1 MAACRAFNRTP
12 RRRVGALSR
21 QEVDARPRD
30 ALITDGAGRYTCGM
44 QDRNLAL
51 EVVRITEAA
60 ALASARLMGR
70 GDRKLADHVAVEAM
84 RIAFD
89 AMDICGTVV
98 IGEGERDEAPM
109 LFIGERVGAGWHS
122 PDATSPKV
130 DIAVDPLEGTNLCAT
145 GEPDAIS
152 VIAIADD
159 GQFLNAPDTYMQKIA
174 VGPEARHVIDLRESP
189 TWNLERIAK
198 AKGKSVQDCTAVI
211 LDRER
216 HSELIAEVRQ
226 AGARIRLIG
235 DGDVSGA
242 VMTANPDSGIDV
254 LFGIGGAP
262 EGVIA
267 AAALKCVGGALQGR
281 LRFRSD
287 EERARAVR
295 MGVKPEDTIY
305 SIDELAQGD
314 VMFAA
319 TGVTKG
325 YLLDG
330 VRFFGE
336 GAKTESIVMR
346 SKTGTVRV
354 INATHHFNTKPK
366 YSWATGLE
374 P

>member
-1 MAACRAFNRTP
+1 
-12 RRRVGALSR
+12 
-21 QEVDARPRD
+21 
-30 ALITDGAGRYTCGM
+30 M

-84 RIAFD
+84 RRAFD
-89 AMDICGTVV
+89 AIDIRGTVV

-109 LFIGERVGAGWHS
+109 LFIGETVGAGWHGGEG
-122 PDATSPKV
+122 SPKV

-145 GEPDAIS
+145 GAPDAIS

-174 VGPEARHVIDLRESP
+174 VGPEARGLVDLRESP
-189 TWNLERIAK
+189 TWNLQRIAK
-198 AKGKSVQDCTAVI
+198 AKNKRIEDCTAVI
-211 LDRER
+211 LDRDR

-254 LFGIGGAP
+254 LFGTGGAP

-267 AAALKCVGGALQGR
+267 AAALKCVGGELQGR
-281 LRFRSD
+281 LRFRND
-287 EERARAVR
+287 EERARAVK
-295 MGVKPEDTIY
+295 MGVKSEDTIY
-305 SIDELAQGD
+305 GIEDLARGD

-330 VRFFGE
+330 VRFFGDS
-336 GAKTESIVMR
+336 AKTESIVMR
-346 SKTGTVRV
+346 SKSGTVRV
-354 INATHHFNTKPK
+354 ISSTHHFNTKPK

>member
-1 MAACRAFNRTP
+1 
-12 RRRVGALSR
+12 
-21 QEVDARPRD
+21 
-30 ALITDGAGRYTCGM
+30 M

-84 RIAFD
+84 RKAFD
-89 AMDICGTVV
+89 AIDIRGTVV

-109 LFIGERVGAGWHS
+109 LFIGETVGAGWH
-122 PDATSPKV
+122 DGAGDSPKV

-145 GEPDAIS
+145 GAPDAIS

-174 VGPEARHVIDLRESP
+174 VGPEARGVIDLRESP
-189 TWNLERIAK
+189 TWNLKAIAK
-198 AKGKSVQDCTAVI
+198 AKNKRVEDLAAVI

-216 HSELIAEVRQ
+216 HADLIGEVRQ

-242 VMTANPDSGIDV
+242 VMTAHADSGIDV
-254 LFGIGGAP
+254 LFGTGGAP

-267 AAALKCVGGALQGR
+267 AAALKCIGGELQGR

-287 EERARAVR
+287 EERARAKK
-295 MGVKPEDTIY
+295 MGVKSEDTIY
-305 SIDELAQGD
+305 QTDDLAKGH

-319 TGVTKG
+319 SGVTKG

-330 VRFFGE
+330 VRFMGE
-336 GAKTESIVMR
+336 TAKTQSIVMR
-346 SKTGTVRV
+346 SLSGTVRV
-354 INATHHFNTKPK
+354 IDATHHLARKAHLFT
-366 YSWATGLE
+366 AERTTG
-374 P
+374 

>member
-1 MAACRAFNRTP
+1 
-12 RRRVGALSR
+12 
-21 QEVDARPRD
+21 
-30 ALITDGAGRYTCGM
+30 M

-70 GDRKLADHVAVEAM
+70 GDRKLADNVAVQAM
-84 RIAFD
+84 RVAFD
-89 AMDICGTVV
+89 ALDIRGTVV

-109 LFIGERVGAGWHS
+109 LFIGEQVGHGWKEPNS
-122 PDATSPKV
+122 TSPKV

-145 GEPDAIS
+145 GAPDAIC

-174 VGPEARHVIDLRESP
+174 VGPEARGVIDLRESA
-189 TWNLERIAK
+189 TWNLQRIAK
-198 AKGKSVQDCTAVI
+198 AKNKKVEDCTAVI
-211 LDRER
+211 LDRDR
-216 HSELIAEVRQ
+216 HTDLINEVRGL
-226 AGARIRLIG
+226 GARIRLIG

-242 VMTANPDSGIDV
+242 VMTANPDSGVDV
-254 LFGIGGAP
+254 LFGTGGAP
-262 EGVIA
+262 EGVIS
-267 AAALKCVGGALQGR
+267 AAALKCVGGDFQGR

-287 EERARAVR
+287 EERARAKR
-295 MGVKPEDTIY
+295 MGVKEEDFIY
-305 SIDELAQGD
+305 GLEDLAKGH

-330 VRFFGE
+330 VRFMGDM
-336 GAKTESIVMR
+336 AKTESIVMR
-346 SKTGTVRV
+346 SKSGTVRV